1 MTAFKGLL
9 MKDFYIS
16 RNWFMAC
23 LIGDA
28 VFLLIPFVVGTYVDV
43 PLSFIPIVLI
53 MVLGFHIF
61 LLPAMLIQM
70 LQLEGKTQL
79 WLYNSQSSSK
89 LLLSKLVV
97 CFGYQLISQLFLTV
111 IGLVIFMFLRD
122 EIPFGT
128 SFIFK
133 GIVLLNTALL
143 GIGLYLACWVMFYWC
158 IYHSLGKFPMFKSFR
173 WIILILIFF
182 SYNAIQ
188 AMLGKI
194 GLLREIANQWTVSPM
209 LNQEFTYEQGSW
221 TAEIN
226 PMEFPVFILILYI
239 LLAFSL
245 FLFSSWLLDR
255 KVEV

>member
-1 MTAFKGLL
+1 
-9 MKDFYIS
+9 
-16 RNWFMAC
+16 
-23 LIGDA
+23 
-28 VFLLIPFVVGTYVDV
+28 
-43 PLSFIPIVLI
+43 
-53 MVLGFHIF
+53 
-61 LLPAMLIQM
+61 
-70 LQLEGKTQL
+70 KTQL
-79 WLYNSQSSSK
+79 WLYNPQSSSK

-158 IYHSLGKFPMFKSFR
+158 IYHSFGTFQMFKSFR
-173 WIILILIFF
+173 WIILMLIFF
-182 SYNAIQ
+182 SYNAMQ

-209 LNQEFTYEQGSW
+209 HNQEFTYEQWSW

-226 PMEFPVFILILYI
+226 PVKFPVFILILYI
-239 LLAFSL
+239 
-245 FLFSSWLLDR
+245 
-255 KVEV
+255 